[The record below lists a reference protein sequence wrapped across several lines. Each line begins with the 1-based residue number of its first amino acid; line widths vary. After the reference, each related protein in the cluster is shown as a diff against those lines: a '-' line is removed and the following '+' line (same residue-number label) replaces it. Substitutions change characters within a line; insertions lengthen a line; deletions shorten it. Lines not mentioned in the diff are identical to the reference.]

1 MNNILLLGIVLT
13 GGFLGAFLMSKIK
26 IPAVTGYILVG
37 LALGVSFLHIIPLQ
51 KNIALSWLI
60 NLALLLIAF
69 NVGSELTLKNL
80 TKFGKFIGPV
90 VIFESLFSFIAI
102 FLFLLLFKMDFKL
115 ALIIASLGS
124 ATAPAATVLVLNELR
139 ARGPLSTTILAC
151 VGLDDA
157 IGITLFSIS
166 ASIVSS
172 MIGGPIHPGIVVLS
186 IFVDLIASS
195 IIGILA
201 GLLLVYLVR
210 TVSVDVQLV
219 ILITGFIFLF
229 AGPLYYEFHS
239 FHFSP
244 LLASMFMGFI
254 FATFSK
260 KMKSARR
267 PLDYFGYPFYLIY
280 FVLAG
285 ARLQVKLLIKLG
297 WFAIAYIIGRLT
309 GKFVGAYI
317 GGVVGK
323 APKVVRKYTGFGLV
337 SQAGIAIGL
346 ALFAANRF
354 PMYSSTIIAIAL
366 GTTIFTEIVGPI
378 LARFAIMKSG
388 EYHKKLEKEA

>member
-1 MNNILLLGIVLT
+1 VNNILLLGIVLT

-210 TVSVDVQLV
+210 TVSVD
-219 ILITGFIFLF
+219 
-229 AGPLYYEFHS
+229 EFHS